1 MDFVIKS
8 DNTLNDICTL
18 ISESWNLL
26 NDKIDLSNLHQVL
39 PGFQVD
45 GDCLAV
51 SFTALAFD
59 LLVKSINSRFDF
71 VEKIKPFLFS
81 LNKEADK
88 DIFIF

>member
-1 MDFVIKS
+1 MRKS
-8 DNTLNDICTL
+8 ENTFNDIGTL

-26 NDKIDLSNLHQVL
+26 NEKLDFSGLHQDLV
-39 PGFQVD
+39 GFQVD

-59 LLVKSINSRFDF
+59 NLIKSINSRSEFI
-71 VEKIKPFLFS
+71 EKIKPFLFH
-81 LNKEADK
+81 LDKQADK